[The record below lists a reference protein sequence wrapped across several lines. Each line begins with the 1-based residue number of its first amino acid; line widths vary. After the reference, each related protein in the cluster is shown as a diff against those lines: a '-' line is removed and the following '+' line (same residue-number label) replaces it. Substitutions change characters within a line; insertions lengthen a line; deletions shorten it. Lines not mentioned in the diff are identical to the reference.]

1 MHSQR
6 RPGSVQDPR
15 EKPLTGWDQSLLPE
29 DFLRSGAT
37 PRGFT
42 LVELMT
48 AMAIVAILAAV
59 ITPMIIATAKR
70 DKEHELRVA
79 LRQIR
84 QALDDYKQAG
94 DLGRIPRLPGE
105 SGYPPSLGVL
115 VTGLRDQLDPAGRR
129 IFFLRRLPRDPFAS
143 ERLPPEETWA
153 IRSYGAEPGAPGA
166 GGDVFDVHSLS
177 RGIGH
182 NGVPYREW

>member
-1 MHSQR
+1 MHSRR
-6 RPGSVQDPR
+6 RPGGVQDPP
-15 EKPLTGWDQSLLPE
+15 EKPLTGWAHSLLVE

-48 AMAIVAILAAV
+48 AMAIVAILGAV
-59 ITPMIIATAKR
+59 ITPMIIATVKR

-115 VTGLRDQLDPAGRR
+115 VTGVRDPLDPAGRR

-143 ERLPPEETWA
+143 ERLPPEQTWG
-153 IRSYGAEPGAPGA
+153 IRSYGAEPGTIGPGA
-166 GGDVFDVHSLS
+166 DVFDVHSLS

>member
-1 MHSQR
+1 
-6 RPGSVQDPR
+6 
-15 EKPLTGWDQSLLPE
+15 
-29 DFLRSGAT
+29 LRNRGI

-84 QALDDYKQAG
+84 QALDDYKQAC

-115 VTGLRDQLDPAGRR
+115 ASGVRDQLDPAGRR

-143 ERLPPEETWA
+143 ERLAAEQTWG
-153 IRSYGAEPGAPGA
+153 IRSYGAEPGMAGA
-166 GGDVFDVHSLS
+166 GTDVFDVHSLS

>member
-1 MHSQR
+1 MQLRFR
-6 RPGSVQDPR
+6 RAGVQDPP
-15 EKPLTGWDQSLLPE
+15 ETPLTGWDQSRLPE
-29 DFLRSGAT
+29 DYLRSGAT
-37 PRGFT
+37 LRGFT

-59 ITPMIIATAKR
+59 ITPMIIATVKR

-115 VTGLRDQLDPAGRR
+115 VAGVPDQLDPAGRR

-143 ERLPPEETWA
+143 ERLPPEETWS
-153 IRSYGAEPGAPGA
+153 IRSYGAEPGTPGA
-166 GGDVFDVHSLS
+166 GGDVFDVQSLS
-177 RGIGH
+177 RGVGH